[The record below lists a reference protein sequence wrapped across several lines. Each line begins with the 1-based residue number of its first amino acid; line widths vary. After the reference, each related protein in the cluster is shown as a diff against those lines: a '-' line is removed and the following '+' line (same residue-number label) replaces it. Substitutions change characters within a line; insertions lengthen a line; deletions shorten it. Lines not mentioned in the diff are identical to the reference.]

1 MIFIHLIILGL
12 HQLITI
18 DPSLIQ
24 SYPVTQ
30 GIITFTGTNIVIS
43 CVINNEEFT
52 ILTLTKDGSFIKQQ
66 VTGNITGINNHLDKK
81 WLFYKYNILQEGL
94 AISGFVQL
102 TGNEFIIIKNRIP
115 FIIKNEKPSLSNYIT
130 DKYNSYYEA
139 GHNKEYKIFIWQQDE
154 SYSSLTKYLT
164 TDGQLKVER
173 LPLYMRQQDDPDSYF
188 LGQIEED
195 SRFKLE
201 SNICNFFSMIV
212 GGDLGKLFDFPI
224 QTFYPPCDFIDFY
237 FLLKSAIEE
246 DFSRGLII
254 ECDISSLNNF
264 STLALAEQDI
274 KNSHIIESVTSVF
287 YGFLENDDY
296 ETFSGILTNTMSKVI
311 SGFEL
316 INYVKIVT
324 TYSNTIRIFP
334 SNTILVGRNL
344 DANHKRITLCKGNIF
359 SKTSNALKLI
369 PSIILKISSCAVFFL
384 LMMTR

>member
-1 MIFIHLIILGL
+1 MILIHLIILSL
-12 HQLITI
+12 YQSITI
-18 DPSLIQ
+18 DPSSIQ

-30 GIITFTGTNIVIS
+30 GIISFTGTNIVIS
-43 CVINNEEFT
+43 CIIKNEDFT
-52 ILTLTKDGSFIKQQ
+52 TFTLTKDGSFIKQQ
-66 VTGNITGINNHLDKK
+66 VTGNITGLNNHLDKK
-81 WLFYKYNILQEGL
+81 WLFYKNNILQNGL

-102 TGNEFIIIKNRIP
+102 TNNEFIIIKNKIP
-115 FIIKNEKPSLSNYIT
+115 FIIKNEKSSLSNYII

-139 GHNKEYKIFIWQQDE
+139 GHNKEYKIFIWQQDD

-164 TDGQLKVER
+164 TDGQLKVEH
-173 LPLYMRQQDDPDSYF
+173 LPLYMRQQDDPDNYF

-195 SRFKLE
+195 PRFKLE

-212 GGDLGKLFDFPI
+212 GGDLGKLFDFPV

-254 ECDISSLNNF
+254 ECEISSLNNF
-264 STLALAEQDI
+264 STLAIAEQDI
-274 KNSHIIESVTSVF
+274 KDNHITESVTSVF

-296 ETFSGILTNTMSKVI
+296 ETFSSILTNTMSETI

-316 INYVKIVT
+316 INYVKIVA

-334 SNTILVGRNL
+334 SNTILIGRNL

-359 SKTSNALKLI
+359 SKISNSLKI
-369 PSIILKISSCAVFFL
+369 TPSMILKISSCVLFIL
-384 LMMTR
+384 LIM